1 MLKSSLLSQMNS
13 WRLGD
18 AVRFCLGADV
28 GGSGIRF
35 CISNANDKNQ
45 KIEPGHVKVKSASE
59 FHKAFDDLNEAIQS
73 VSKGAKCVGSSIACA
88 GLRKED
94 TVQVMNWQG
103 PAENQTIRI
112 SKINHDLFPKG
123 HSLVLNDL
131 EAGAYGVI
139 SIGESGL
146 ANEYFQKL
154 WGPKGGSLM
163 SKYYHTAVMAM
174 GSGLGSALI
183 IKEPITKANV
193 VMPTESGYLMSAARG
208 VEHPLYSKEIGTLD
222 FISDR
227 YFNGQL
233 YPPYEDLAS
242 GHGLVDDYDALINGK
257 SGFDAV
263 KIVELAKK
271 GDKNAK
277 LAMKNHYIFFTR
289 LAKQL
294 AYSTNCRSIVM
305 ALSNQVA
312 NKWLIDEIMP
322 DLEAEFKDTTAWKW
336 IHEVS
341 VYSQVKEC
349 NINMVGTTYVAHYRA
364 QNQV

>member
-1 MLKSSLLSQMNS
+1 MIDSQVLSKINS
-13 WRLGD
+13 WKVGNNLN
-18 AVRFCLGADV
+18 FCLGADV

-35 CISNANDKNQ
+35 CLTNANDQND
-45 KIEPGHVKVKSASE
+45 KIEPGHIKVKSAQE
-59 FHKAFDDLNEAIQS
+59 FMNAFDNLHQAIQS
-73 VSKGAKCVGSSIACA
+73 VAKGAKCVGSSIACA

-94 TVQVMNWQG
+94 TVQVMNWNG

-112 SKINHDLFPKG
+112 SKINQNLFPKS

-139 SIGESGL
+139 ALGESGK

-154 WGPKGGSLM
+154 WGPKGGSLL

-183 IKEPITKANV
+183 IKEPETHANV
-193 VMPTESGYLMSAARG
+193 VMPTESGYLMSSSRG
-208 VEHPLYSKEIGTLD
+208 MEHPNYNKEIGTLE

-227 YFNGQL
+227 YFDGQL
-233 YPPYEDLAS
+233 NPPYEDLAS
-242 GHGLVDDYDALINGK
+242 GHGIVDDYDALIHGK
-257 SGFDAV
+257 SGLDAGQ
-263 KIVELAKK
+263 IAEMAKK
-271 GDKNAK
+271 GDLNAK
-277 LAMKNHYIFFTR
+277 TAMKNHYIFFTR

-294 AYSTNCRSIVM
+294 AYGTNCRSIVM

-312 NKWLIDEIMP
+312 NKWLIDEILP
-322 DLEAEFKDTTAWKW
+322 ELEAEFKDATAWRW
-336 IHEVS
+336 IREVS

-349 NINMVGTTYVAHYRA
+349 NVNMVGTTYVAHYCA
-364 QNQV
+364 NHKI